1 MTVAVSDIIGFGASV
16 LLLIPPAKDQ
26 WSRFSEHR
34 QSLKKARSR
43 LPELRAILVNAW
55 QVKREGFDGFDTL
68 STMLGAIGLVA
79 AFVLKMMGL

>member
-34 QSLKKARSR
+34 QSLKRARSR
-43 LPELRAILVNAW
+43 LPELVELMKSLTAVTN
-55 QVKREGFDGFDTL
+55 
-68 STMLGAIGLVA
+68 
-79 AFVLKMMGL
+79 